1 MVRQA
6 GLAPIRVCI
15 FSPTAESCESLAL
28 ETKEAGYTVEEKFNQ
43 PIKLVEFI
51 GRSSIDHIALIDAR
65 QRGDA
70 VFGLIKE
77 LCDKRTVAVVALER
91 SIDCLPN
98 SSALAA
104 GAQAL
109 IVDPVVPKDVSCA
122 FAIALYQHAKQ
133 SRLENKLDQLQER
146 LENRK
151 LIEKAK
157 GMLMKA
163 AKVSEAEAF
172 RLIQKQSQDK
182 RKSMADIAASIIAT
196 NQLVELASRGRGD

>member
-15 FSPTAESCESLAL
+15 FSPSAELCESLAL
-28 ETKEAGYTVEEKFNQ
+28 EAKEAGYAVEEKFDQ
-43 PIKLVEFI
+43 PKKLVEYI
-51 GRSSIDHIALIDAR
+51 GRSSIDHIALIDTR
-65 QRGDA
+65 RRTEA
-70 VFGLIKE
+70 VLTLIEE
-77 LCDKRTVAVVALER
+77 LCDKRTVAVVALE
-91 SIDCLPN
+91 SSVDCLPN

-109 IVDPVVPKDVSCA
+109 IVDPVNSKDVSCA
-122 FAIALYQHAKQ
+122 FAVALYQHAKQ
-133 SRLENKLDQLQER
+133 SRMENKLDELQER

-151 LIEKAK
+151 AIEKAK

-163 AKVSEAEAF
+163 AKVTEAEAF

-196 NQLVELASRGRGD
+196 NQLVEEASRGRGD

>member
-15 FSPTAESCESLAL
+15 FSPIAELCESLAL
-28 ETKEAGYTVEEKFNQ
+28 ETKEAGYAVEEKFSQ
-43 PIKLVEFI
+43 PKNLVEYI
-51 GRSSIDHIALIDAR
+51 GRSNIDHIALIDTR
-65 QRGDA
+65 RRTEE
-70 VFGLIKE
+70 VLTLIE
-77 LCDKRTVAVVALER
+77 QLCDKRTVAVVALE
-91 SIDCLPN
+91 SSAGCLPN

-109 IVDPVVPKDVSCA
+109 IVDPVNSKDVSCA
-122 FAIALYQHAKQ
+122 FAVALYQHAKQ
-133 SRLENKLDQLQER
+133 SRMENKLDELQER

-151 LIEKAK
+151 VIERAK

-163 AKVSEAEAF
+163 AKVTEAEAF

-182 RKSMADIAASIIAT
+182 RKSMADIAASIIST
-196 NQLVELASRGRGD
+196 NQLVEEAARGRGD

>member
-15 FSPTAESCESLAL
+15 FSPSAELCESLAL
-28 ETKEAGYTVEEKFNQ
+28 ETQEAGYAVEEKFDQ
-43 PIKLVEFI
+43 PKKLVEYI
-51 GRSSIDHIALIDAR
+51 GRSTIDHIALIDTR
-65 QRGDA
+65 RRTEA
-70 VFGLIKE
+70 VLTLIEE
-77 LCDKRTVAVVALER
+77 LCDKRTVAVVALE
-91 SIDCLPN
+91 SSVDSLPN

-109 IVDPVVPKDVSCA
+109 IVDPLNSKDVSCA
-122 FAIALYQHAKQ
+122 FAVALYQHAKQ
-133 SRLENKLDQLQER
+133 SRMENKLDELQER
-146 LENRK
+146 LEKRK
-151 LIEKAK
+151 TIEKAK

-163 AKVSEAEAF
+163 AKVTEAEAF

-196 NQLVELASRGRGD
+196 NQLVEEASRGRGD